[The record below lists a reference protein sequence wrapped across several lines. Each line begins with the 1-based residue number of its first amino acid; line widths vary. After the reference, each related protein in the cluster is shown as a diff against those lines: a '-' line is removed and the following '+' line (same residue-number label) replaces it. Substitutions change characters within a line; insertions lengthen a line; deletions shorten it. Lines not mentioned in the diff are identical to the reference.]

1 MIEIFFFRGMRFSWD
16 PHGVGAQGAD
26 GEVEANPMLAARPMV
41 YQGVDADMCTG
52 PNIARRQQAINA
64 GLRLGSPI
72 NFSWLLY
79 KPGRTI
85 TAGLG
90 TTDVMTGF
98 MSGCPI
104 VTFTTQRRL
113 VAHVGTV
120 ANAPDVNTLVKQK
133 IRAILP
139 ANAQGF
145 NPSAAWTTNDRAALM
160 QQLRSPAI
168 PQVVA
173 LVTTGG
179 NFFSILIGKYPNQ
192 PQSYVVGGCVPV
204 PAWTHAELLNVLA

>member
-1 MIEIFFFRGMRFSWD
+1 MIEVFFFRGMRFSWD
-16 PHGVGAQGAD
+16 PHGVGAQGDD
-26 GEVEANPMLAARPMV
+26 GNVEANPMLPARPMV
-41 YQGVDADMCTG
+41 YQGVDMDMCTG
-52 PNIARRQQAINA
+52 PYPARRQLAINA

-79 KPGRTI
+79 KPGRTV
-85 TAGLG
+85 TAGLA
-90 TTDVMTGF
+90 TTDVLTGF

-120 ANAPDVNTLVKQK
+120 ANNAEVNTLVKQK

-139 ANAQGF
+139 ANARGF
-145 NPSAAWTTNDRAALM
+145 DPSGAWTTNDRAALM

-173 LVTTGG
+173 LVTSGG
-179 NFFSILIGKYPNQ
+179 NFFSILVGKYPNQ
-192 PQSYVVGGCVPV
+192 PQSYVIGGCVPV
-204 PAWTHAELLNVLA
+204 AGWDHAQLQNVLA